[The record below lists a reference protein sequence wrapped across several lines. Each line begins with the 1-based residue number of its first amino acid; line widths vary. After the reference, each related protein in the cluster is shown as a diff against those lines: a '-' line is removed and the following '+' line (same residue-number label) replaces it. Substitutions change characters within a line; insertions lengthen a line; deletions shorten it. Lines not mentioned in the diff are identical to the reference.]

1 MKKNFIYLLFIFSLI
16 TSCSSDDDAS
26 ISNGPTVPNAVM
38 DTWNLAIIIQ
48 NNQTEDNFSCEDDL
62 EYTFNNNGTYVK
74 REFSTDVNNN
84 CVEATI
90 INGNWEAIENN
101 VMRLTPLS
109 SSIEAETFEVSLL
122 NNGNQLQVVRNPNL
136 TELYN
141 K

>member
-74 REFSTDVNNN
+74 KEFSTDVNNN